1 MNVYKGFDKDLKCR
15 GLQYAIG
22 ETTTYDGT
30 LSLCNSGLHF
40 CEHPLDTFTFYPPA
54 SSRYAAV
61 DADGVMD
68 GEKNAGK
75 YVAKSLHVQAEVKI
89 LELINAAVKFVFQK
103 VKPSEDNYAHSATT
117 GNSACSATTG
127 YYACSATT
135 GYSAHSATTG
145 DSAHSATTG
154 NYAHSATTGD
164 YACSATTG
172 YSAHSATTGDSAHS
186 ATTGDSAHSA
196 TTGNSARA
204 SAMGKQSI
212 AASLGSNGMA
222 KGPKGGWLVLSEIG
236 DDLKIK
242 AVGVARVDGKK
253 IKADTYYQIK
263 GGKFVEVKS

>member
-1 MNVYKGFDKDLKCR
+1 MNGYKGFDKDLKCR

-103 VKPSEDNYAHSATT
+103 VKPSEDN
-117 GNSACSATTG
+117 
-127 YYACSATT
+127 
-135 GYSAHSATTG
+135 
-145 DSAHSATTG
+145 SAHSATTG
-154 NYAHSATTGD
+154 NY
-164 YACSATTG
+164 
-172 YSAHSATTGDSAHS
+172 
-186 ATTGDSAHSA
+186 AHSA

-236 DDLKIK
+236 DNLKIK
-242 AVGVARVDGKK
+242 AVRVARVDGKK

>member
-1 MNVYKGFDKDLKCR
+1 MNGYKGFDKDLKCR

-103 VKPSEDNYAHSATT
+103 VKPSEDN
-117 GNSACSATTG
+117 
-127 YYACSATT
+127 
-135 GYSAHSATTG
+135 
-145 DSAHSATTG
+145 
-154 NYAHSATTGD
+154 
-164 YACSATTG
+164 
-172 YSAHSATTGDSAHS
+172 
-186 ATTGDSAHSA
+186 SAHSA

-222 KGPKGGWLVLSEIG
+222 KGSKGGWLVLSEIG

-242 AVGVARVDGKK
+242 AVRVARVDGKK

>member
-1 MNVYKGFDKDLKCR
+1 MNGYKGFDKDLKCR

-103 VKPSEDNYAHSATT
+103 VKPSEDN
-117 GNSACSATTG
+117 
-127 YYACSATT
+127 
-135 GYSAHSATTG
+135 
-145 DSAHSATTG
+145 SAHSATTG
-154 NYAHSATTGD
+154 NY
-164 YACSATTG
+164 
-172 YSAHSATTGDSAHS
+172 
-186 ATTGDSAHSA
+186 AHSA

-222 KGPKGGWLVLSEIG
+222 KGSKGGWLVLSEIG

-242 AVGVARVDGKK
+242 AVRVARVDGKK

>member
-1 MNVYKGFDKDLKCR
+1 MNGYKGFDKDLKCR

-103 VKPSEDNYAHSATT
+103 VKPSEDNSAHSATT

-127 YYACSATT
+127 NY
-135 GYSAHSATTG
+135 AHSATTG
-145 DSAHSATTG
+145 NSAHSATTG
-154 NYAHSATTGD
+154 NY
-164 YACSATTG
+164 
-172 YSAHSATTGDSAHS
+172 
-186 ATTGDSAHSA
+186 AHSA

-242 AVGVARVDGKK
+242 AVRVARVDGKK